1 MKILI
6 LIIGLTI
13 TAVLHMILK
22 KKPIMNIKSNPSDA
36 QKTTLGIEPSEKEIR
51 KEIYETVFH
60 TLKDLGCQPQRKNE
74 WDMYTQYQGENL
86 FFSFSGNLAIMIDP
100 NWEVVHKSD
109 PSLLTVYQAVA
120 EINTDFGPTIYFSAP
135 QENGNIYISSRYDIH
150 IVPQV
155 DNRFYLKDAMDRFF
169 GKKYD
174 FQTYLKTTFNA
185 EDADARQKE
194 TSSPRSETESRE

>member
-1 MKILI
+1 MKFLI
-6 LIIGLTI
+6 LIIGLII

-22 KKPIMNIKSNPSDA
+22 KKPIMNIKRNNSDA

-51 KEIYETVFH
+51 REIYETVFQ

-74 WDMYTQYQGENL
+74 WDIYTQYQGENL

-100 NWEVVHKSD
+100 NWEAVHKND

-120 EINTDFGPTIYFSAP
+120 EINADFGPTIYFSAP
-135 QENGNIYISSRYDIH
+135 QDNGNIYISSRYDIR

-155 DNRFYLKDAMDRFF
+155 DNRFYLKDALDRFF
-169 GKKYD
+169 GKKND
-174 FQTYLKTTFNA
+174 FQVYLKTVFSSENTNA
-185 EDADARQKE
+185 
-194 TSSPRSETESRE
+194 